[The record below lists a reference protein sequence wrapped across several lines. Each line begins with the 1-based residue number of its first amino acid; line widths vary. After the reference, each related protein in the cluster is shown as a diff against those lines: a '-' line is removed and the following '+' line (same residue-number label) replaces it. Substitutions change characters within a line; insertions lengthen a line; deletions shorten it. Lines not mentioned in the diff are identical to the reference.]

1 MTAGKPTDA
10 LVVRMTMRDDRHY
23 FELVHGPDDEIQT
36 AGPCPACD
44 GTGANPD
51 DPDGGPCPECD
62 GTGEVDEAACI
73 ADCDACGDRCAPAWG
88 AGT

>member
-1 MTAGKPTDA
+1 
-10 LVVRMTMRDDRHY
+10 MRDDRTY
-23 FELVHGPDDEIQT
+23 FELVHGPDDEIRT

-44 GTGANPD
+44 GTGVNEK

-62 GTGEVDEAACI
+62 GTGEVDDDEACI
-73 ADCDACGDRCAPAWG
+73 EDCDACGDRCAPAWG